1 MVKND
6 KKKAKEVETEV
17 TEVMVPEQTEPLR
30 VEKVVEEEEEEEK
43 PSVLTI

>member
-1 MVKND
+1 MAKKD
-6 KKKAKEVETEV
+6 KKSEEVETEV

-30 VEKVVEEEEEEEK
+30 VEKPVEEEKEEEK